1 MGWSCER
8 ERCREHA
15 RPERISPPAG
25 GCPDWCAEGFHAFEP
40 DGDEYKR
47 THQSANLASAGADY
61 TLELY
66 RVDYWVDG
74 RLQVCEPI
82 VIIND
87 EVLTAG
93 SAGRLAADLA
103 DALR

>member
-1 MGWSCER
+1 AWE
-8 ERCREHA
+8 
-15 RPERISPPAG
+15 PEA
-25 GCPDWCAEGFHAFEP
+25 
-40 DGDEYKR
+40 DEYGR
-47 THQSANLASAGADY
+47 AHQSTNLASAGADY

-74 RLQVCEPI
+74 HLQVCEPV

-93 SAGRLAADLA
+93 SAGRLG
-103 DALR
+103 RV